1 MGHKGLSL
9 TLNLSLKEIKAAS
22 KLSAFPNKTGDS
34 TTSRFSDKQWN
45 RGLKKLKYSS
55 LKVSRTQLDKP
66 LKNLVR
72 TQHWS
77 CFERE
82 VGQITWDYIPKFPS
96 NLSYSVIRY
105 CIALIE
111 LTHPVLHFSP
121 GTTSAEEQKC
131 KAKSD
136 KQDITSTK
144 WQRRNV
150 SWKRGVDICKVLVV
164 TVLFCLDRYKD
175 YESQKIKNHQ
185 VQQQVARRNCSIPVL
200 EGLRVDWIK
209 PWAAQADLGDG
220 PALSTRLDCRPSE
233 VLSNLK
239 HPKILWKISRVRVL
253 EYISLQDEILQ
264 NTELAGT
271 MPSHT
276 FFSLNFYYSLS
287 CLHIWERFLVKSPD
301 SLSQCQHMRAS
312 INSSPM
318 LSTLHFM
325 AVPTL

>member
-1 MGHKGLSL
+1 MKQGPRETVKYPSL
-9 TLNLSLKEIKAAS
+9 N
-22 KLSAFPNKTGDS
+22 
-34 TTSRFSDKQWN
+34 
-45 RGLKKLKYSS
+45 
-55 LKVSRTQLDKP
+55 VSRTQLDKP

-72 TQHWS
+72 TQRWS
-77 CFERE
+77 CFEGE

-96 NLSYSVIRY
+96 NLSYSVICY

-131 KAKSD
+131 KAKCD
-136 KQDITSTK
+136 KGDVTSTK
-144 WQRRNV
+144 WQCRNV

-185 VQQQVARRNCSIPVL
+185 VLQQVAQRSCSIPVL

-220 PALSTRLDCRPSE
+220 PALSRRLDCSPSE
-233 VLSNLK
+233 VLNLK
-239 HPKILWKISRVRVL
+239 HPKILWKISRVRVQ

-264 NTELAGT
+264 NTELAIRYNAQ
-271 MPSHT
+271 SHIVFLVCL
-276 FFSLNFYYSLS
+276 FFSL
-287 CLHIWERFLVKSPD
+287 I
-301 SLSQCQHMRAS
+301 
-312 INSSPM
+312 
-318 LSTLHFM
+318 STIVYPVYTFGKDL
-325 AVPTL
+325 

>member
-1 MGHKGLSL
+1 MKQGPRETVKYPSL
-9 TLNLSLKEIKAAS
+9 N
-22 KLSAFPNKTGDS
+22 
-34 TTSRFSDKQWN
+34 
-45 RGLKKLKYSS
+45 
-55 LKVSRTQLDKP
+55 VSRTQLDKP

-72 TQHWS
+72 THRWS
-77 CFERE
+77 CFEWE

-96 NLSYSVIRY
+96 NLSYSVICY

-131 KAKSD
+131 KAKCD
-136 KQDITSTK
+136 KRDVTSTK
-144 WQRRNV
+144 WQCRNV

-185 VQQQVARRNCSIPVL
+185 VLQQVAQRSCSIPVL

-220 PALSTRLDCRPSE
+220 PALSRRLDCSPSE
-233 VLSNLK
+233 VPSNLK

-264 NTELAGT
+264 NTELAIRYNAQ
-271 MPSHT
+271 SHIVFLVCL
-276 FFSLNFYYSLS
+276 FFSL
-287 CLHIWERFLVKSPD
+287 I
-301 SLSQCQHMRAS
+301 
-312 INSSPM
+312 
-318 LSTLHFM
+318 STIVYPVYTFGKDL
-325 AVPTL
+325 